1 MKKAIKIAIVLVL
14 AVLAVALPVLYF
26 KVLSSKTRYIL
37 VEITPPFEIYDKFEH
52 HPEAWTEVFEN
63 VSSIPKF
70 WNATV
75 PSELA
80 GKSIPKIAAL
90 YGANIGNNDPEY
102 AYCYINVPEADHQS
116 LNQTLTGLGFD
127 FRDVVPL
134 RLNFCSQNT

>member
-37 VEITPPFEIYDKFEH
+37 VEVTPPFEIYDKFLY

-80 GKSIPKIAAL
+80 GKSIPKISAM
-90 YGANIGNNDPEY
+90 YGAYIDYNDNDY
-102 AYCYINVPEADHQS
+102 ACSEINVPEANLQS
-116 LNQTLTGLGFD
+116 LNQTLTGLGFE
-127 FRDVVPL
+127 FKEVIFE
-134 RLNFCSQNT
+134 RLNLCSQNT